1 MSRVFFDAM
10 LFVYLFSDHPEF
22 APHVIRTL
30 DRCYERGD
38 VLTTSCLAVAEVMV
52 GKDSRNWI
60 GAEQAIREMG
70 FSLLPFDRS
79 CMASF
84 ARIRGEYRF
93 KAPDAIH
100 LACAAAG
107 RTDMFL
113 TGDRQLLGRGLYVP
127 GIQFIADFTLPVL

>member
-10 LFVYLFSDHPEF
+10 LFTYALEGHREF
-22 APHVIRTL
+22 APHVREVL
-30 DRCYERGD
+30 ARCYERGD
-38 VLTTSCLAVAEVMV
+38 TLLTSCLAVAEVMV
-52 GKDSRNWI
+52 GKNSEMF
-60 GAEQAIREMG
+60 GEAEAAIREMG
-70 FSLLPFDRS
+70 FSLLPFDGS

-84 ARIRGEYRF
+84 ARIRGKYRLR
-93 KAPDAIH
+93 APDAIH

-113 TGDRQLLGRGLYVP
+113 TGDKQLLSRGLYVP